1 MATTGVRSTGLP
13 TRLFVGAFGGATA
26 DVAVQANLVGYLA
39 DISGLT
45 DTAGTVTVNEYANG
59 YDSQGYAINL
69 SGIKT
74 AGPYT
79 LLVNYVMDD
88 AGLARLQAAYDTGTT
103 HTAVVEMGET
113 AEYKK
118 SSILTVDCQL
128 GSFDFSTAADGVR
141 QVTIVLNIIGA
152 PRRSLKGF

>member
-13 TRLFVGAFGGATA
+13 TRLFVGAFGEATA
-26 DVAVQANLVGYLA
+26 DVAVQANLVGRAA
-39 DISGLT
+39 DFSGLT
-45 DTAGTVTVNEYANG
+45 DAASTVSVNEYADG
-59 YDSQGYAINL
+59 YDNQGYGINL

-74 AGPYT
+74 AGPWT
-79 LLVNYVMDD
+79 VVVNYVMDD
-88 AGLARLQAAYDTGTT
+88 AGLARLQAAYDAGTT
-103 HTAVVEMGET
+103 HTAVLEMGET

-128 GSFDFSTAADGVR
+128 GSFDYSTATDGVR

-152 PRRSLKGF
+152 PRKSLKGF